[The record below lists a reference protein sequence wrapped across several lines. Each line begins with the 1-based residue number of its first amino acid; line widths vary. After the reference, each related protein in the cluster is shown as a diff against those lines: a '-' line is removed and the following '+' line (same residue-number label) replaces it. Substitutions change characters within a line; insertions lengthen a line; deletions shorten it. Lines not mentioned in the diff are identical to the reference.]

1 METSPET
8 PPVKGRSTRQKRA
21 VWAALTSLD
30 DFVSAQELH
39 RILSDQGEKVSLA
52 TVYRVLQAHQEE
64 GLLDVLR
71 PDDGEAIFRLCAAD
85 EHHHHLVCRRCGL
98 TVEFE
103 APDVESW
110 AGVLAQDNGFTDAR
124 HTLEIFGLCATC
136 SAVPATQDAP
146 AASDHGSPTR
156 S

>member
-1 METSPET
+1 METTSET

-21 VWAALTSLD
+21 VWAALTALD
-30 DFVSAQELH
+30 DFVSAQDLH
-39 RILSDQGEKVSLA
+39 RILTEQGEKVSLA
-52 TVYRVLQAHQEE
+52 TVYRVLQSHQEE

-71 PDDGEAIFRLCAAD
+71 PDDGEAIFRLCAAE

-136 SAVPATQDAP
+136 SAIPAGEDTP
-146 AASDHGSPTR
+146 ASAAKTRPAGS
-156 S
+156 

>member
-1 METSPET
+1 MTTTQST

-21 VWAALTSLD
+21 VWAALNSLD

-39 RILSDQGEKVSLA
+39 RILTDRGEKVSLA
-52 TVYRVLQAHQEE
+52 TVYRVLQSHQEE

-71 PDDGEAIFRLCAAD
+71 PDDGEAIFRLCAAE
-85 EHHHHLVCRRCGL
+85 EHHHHLVCRSCGL

-110 AGVLAQDNGFTDAR
+110 TAQLAADNGFTEVR
-124 HTLEIFGLCATC
+124 HTLEIFGLCRGC
-136 SAVPATQDAP
+136 SAE
-146 AASDHGSPTR
+146 AA
-156 S
+156 